1 MVVRGIIL
9 QTNNKKGVSF
19 SSPKIVK
26 KIQQGQAK
34 ECGRITQLLL
44 PLPLVSKG
52 FQGAA
57 VTQQMN
63 RFQTS
68 GCQMKEM
75 DIVFLQIPSGLLWVK
90 WFDHNTFVKVSEY
103 FINNLKSKML

>member
-1 MVVRGIIL
+1 MVRGVIL
-9 QTNNKKGVSF
+9 QTNYQKEVSF

-34 ECGRITQLLL
+34 ECGRITQLL
-44 PLPLVSKG
+44 PLPLVSQG

-57 VTQQMN
+57 VTQQMS

-68 GCQMKEM
+68 GCQMKDM
-75 DIVFLQIPSGLLWVK
+75 LNASAT
-90 WFDHNTFVKVSEY
+90 TFYCPK
-103 FINNLKSKML
+103 